1 MYKMLDTP
9 LRRSWHKKVRLRS
22 NWGKMLF
29 RNVNWGAVPT
39 RSCHPKYCLICAVD
53 INNLVLRPFDDL
65 TTICNVKSR
74 VILEVNHCH
83 MVKPLP
89 HNTPEV
95 SIGVRSVFHAKL
107 QAPSMASVGPPISLI
122 NSIHGLLSCWASTIH
137 HPPCPVRDLRGRRMK
152 QEGKGEVSRAWWW
165 WEVQNS
171 RHSACLQTEWEESH
185 TS

>member
-107 QAPSMASVGPPISLI
+107 QAWRQSAHLSPGLTVSMGY
-122 NSIHGLLSCWASTIH
+122 WASAAAGPLGIH
-137 HPPCPVRDLRGRRMK
+137 HPSTTPC
-152 QEGKGEVSRAWWW
+152 
-165 WEVQNS
+165 
-171 RHSACLQTEWEESH
+171 
-185 TS
+185 